1 MSLPRRSA
9 VSSRSWH
16 DHVMPGRLTICATP
30 IGNLSDI
37 SSRLDAAL
45 RDADVILAEDTRRT
59 STLLHHLGITTPT
72 RSFFA
77 GNERRRLDEL
87 AVLLSDGANVA
98 LVSDAGM
105 PGISDPGASA
115 VEVAVMVGAVVTAIP
130 GPSAVTMALAV
141 SGFDADRFVFAG
153 FLSRKGRARKEE
165 LASIGGESRTVVV
178 FAAPSRVD
186 ADLADLAAACGDDR
200 RVVVTRELTKL
211 HEELWRG
218 SLRQAADDFSAPERR
233 RGEFT
238 IVISGATR
246 PPPSVEEAV
255 EAALGSIAGG
265 MSRSDAIRDAA
276 SMYGVSKRVVY
287 ERVLGAGR

>member
-1 MSLPRRSA
+1 
-9 VSSRSWH
+9 
-16 DHVMPGRLTICATP
+16 MPGRLTICATP

-37 SSRLDAAL
+37 STRLEVAL

-77 GNERRRLDEL
+77 GNERRRLEDLAEL
-87 AVLLSDGANVA
+87 LTAGADVA

-115 VEVAVMVGAVVTAIP
+115 VEVAVRVGAVVTAIP

-153 FLSRKGRARKEE
+153 FLPRKGRARKEE

-186 ADLADLAAACGDDR
+186 DDLADLAAACGDER

-218 SLRQAADDFSAPERR
+218 TLRQAADVFSTPDRR

-238 IVISGATR
+238 IVLSGATR

-255 EAALGSIAGG
+255 EAALGMIADG
-265 MSRSDAIRDAA
+265 MSRSDAVRDAA
-276 SMYGVSKRVVY
+276 SMFGVSKRVVY
-287 ERVLGAGR
+287 ERVLGADGS

>member
-1 MSLPRRSA
+1 M
-9 VSSRSWH
+9 
-16 DHVMPGRLTICATP
+16 
-30 IGNLSDI
+30 
-37 SSRLDAAL
+37 
-45 RDADVILAEDTRRT
+45 ILAEDTRRT

-77 GNERRRLDEL
+77 GNERRRLEDLAEL
-87 AVLLSDGANVA
+87 LTDGADVA

-115 VEVAVMVGAVVTAIP
+115 VEVAVRVGAVVTAIP

-153 FLSRKGRARKEE
+153 FLPRKGRARKEE
-165 LASIGGESRTVVV
+165 LASIGGESRTVVL

-186 ADLADLAAACGDDR
+186 DDLADLAVACGDDR
-200 RVVVTRELTKL
+200 RIVVARELTKL

-218 SLRQAADDFSAPERR
+218 TLRQATDEFSAPDRR

-238 IVISGATR
+238 IVLSGATR

-255 EAALGSIAGG
+255 EAALSMIADG
-265 MSRSDAIRDAA
+265 MSKSDAVRNAA
-276 SMYGVSKRVVY
+276 SMFGVSKRAVY
-287 ERVLGAGR
+287 GRVLGADS

>member
-1 MSLPRRSA
+1 
-9 VSSRSWH
+9 
-16 DHVMPGRLTICATP
+16 MPGRLTICATP
-30 IGNLSDI
+30 SGNLSDI
-37 SSRLDAAL
+37 STRLEAAL
-45 RDADVILAEDTRRT
+45 READVILAEDTRRT
-59 STLLHHLGITTPT
+59 SALLHHLGITTPT

-87 AVLLSDGANVA
+87 RELLLEGADVA

-115 VEVAVMVGAVVTAIP
+115 VEVAVRVGAVVTAIP

-153 FLSRKGRARKEE
+153 FLPRKGRARKEE

-186 ADLADLAAACGDDR
+186 DDLADLAAACGHER

-218 SLRQAADDFSAPERR
+218 TLSEAADEFSPPDRR

-238 IVISGATR
+238 IVLNGATR
-246 PPPSVEEAV
+246 PPPSVEGAV
-255 EAALGSIAGG
+255 EAALGMIACG
-265 MSRSDAIRDAA
+265 MSTSDAVRDAA
-276 SMYGVSKRVVY
+276 STFGVSKRAVY
-287 ERVLGAGR
+287 GRVLEANG